1 MRPAVGAETVA
12 RQHDR
17 ADDEQIALAL
27 VDVARL
33 DGTEAVP
40 AHPLRVCGGLACA
53 LRVGEPCDDGL
64 AVHQQATVGGVDH
77 VRQAGD
83 GLDQFDGV
91 AQFLV
96 GLAQALPLIHRH
108 MRVDGRRGV
117 HPRVDG
123 VLDGEERRRRH
134 RVVTDRADARI
145 VATSDTGAAGR
156 RHLKSS

>member
-17 ADDEQIALAL
+17 ADDEQVALTL

-33 DGTEAVP
+33 DRVAAV
-40 AHPLRVCGGLACA
+40 AVHPLGVGGGFACA
-53 LRVGEPCDDGL
+53 LWVGEPGDDGL
-64 AVHQQATVGGVDH
+64 AVDQQAAVGGVDH

-91 AQFLV
+91 PEFLV
-96 GLAQALPLIHRH
+96 GLAQGLPLVHRQVG
-108 MRVDGRRGV
+108 VDGCRGV

-123 VLDGEERRRRH
+123 VLDGEEGRGRH
-134 RVVTDRADARI
+134 CVVTDGREF
-145 VATSDTGAAGR
+145 AAVDCNDIGYRGR
-156 RHLKSS
+156 RGGDI